1 MAFEDRNAAYD
12 FSLFEEVPAVRKR
25 EQVRESEG
33 EKVKKQ
39 AKKKPVNKVTVIP
52 DEALYKIGR
61 KKVNPFKVIST
72 AAFGAA
78 VAFLLI
84 VNIYGR
90 VQLTELNQK
99 ILNTQEELVRQQSVY
114 TQTQLSASAKYS
126 TVTVEEFAKNNLK
139 MSRDSNNQK
148 EFVSLSSGDKAEIIQ
163 AEDSNIFVRIVNAIK
178 EILS

>member
-1 MAFEDRNAAYD
+1 M
-12 FSLFEEVPAVRKR
+12 
-25 EQVRESEG
+25 
-33 EKVKKQ
+33 
-39 AKKKPVNKVTVIP
+39 
-52 DEALYKIGR
+52 
-61 KKVNPFKVIST
+61 
-72 AAFGAA
+72 
-78 VAFLLI
+78 
-84 VNIYGR
+84 NIYGR

-139 MSRDSNNQK
+139 MSRASNNQK